1 MSSALGQHRPTA
13 SGHCACG
20 GSLISSRST
29 PADRCRCGGI
39 TGFPGLAL
47 PHGLAA
53 QKSFEGA
60 ASIHHGPSAQPF
72 PEATALL
79 DQLGLTSS
87 EPPSDCTAAV
97 GVSVWPSTRRALA
110 GAGPKLA
117 KASTRMSSRF
127 PSSMSPDHNPPC
139 PACGDGPARVVQR
152 EQPRRLS
159 YLH

>member
-1 MSSALGQHRPTA
+1 LHVIGRFGNPLLAALEVVGAAQQSDVVGAWATSTNGKWALCMWREPDLITVDT
-13 SGHCACG
+13 SGPV
-20 GSLISSRST
+20 SLWRHYRL
-29 PADRCRCGGI
+29 A
-39 TGFPGLAL
+39 GLVT

-97 GVSVWPSTRRALA
+97 GVSAGVRRSHV
-110 GAGPKLA
+110 
-117 KASTRMSSRF
+117 ASFSSDIGL
-127 PSSMSPDHNPPC
+127 M
-139 PACGDGPARVVQR
+139 
-152 EQPRRLS
+152 
-159 YLH
+159 